1 MRPDPDE
8 LLRLMRTSL
17 KTAVTPAIPDEW
29 AAYVAKSIERMLEH
43 LERRWTNEIRFLAE
57 DTLEMRDLFARLRTD
72 LQTRGAPIND
82 RIRQTIDTFDGLLSD
97 ASLAEHAVTYQEIS
111 AENQA
116 HRGALEQLILGLD
129 ALGDDPGA
137 DALRTPIRAYLG
149 AQLARDVELAE
160 PTFMR
165 FGAPTPK

>member
-8 LLRLMRTSL
+8 LLRLMRASL

-43 LERRWTNEIRFLAE
+43 LERRWQHEIGFLAA
-57 DTLEMRDLFARLRTD
+57 DTIEMRALFDRLKADLEAGGTSARGGIGEALSRFQE
-72 LQTRGAPIND
+72 LLGAP
-82 RIRQTIDTFDGLLSD
+82 
-97 ASLAEHAVTYQEIS
+97 ALAANAVTYQDLS

-116 HRGALEQLILGLD
+116 HRAALEQLIVGLD
-129 ALGDDPGA
+129 EVDDERA
-137 DALRTPIRAYLG
+137 EAVRLPIREYLR